1 VDIRDVARRAKV
13 STATVSRTVNQVAT
27 VDAQLAKRVWKAI
40 EELGYYP
47 NRQARAL
54 VSGRSRVFGLIVS
67 EITNPFFPEIVQT
80 FETLAVEQHYE
91 ILLTSTIH
99 DPKRME
105 LAVRRMIEGRV
116 DGVAILTFGM
126 EEDLLEHLRFRNLPL
141 VFVDIGPKAPRVS
154 NIRVDYADGI
164 RQAVQHLAALRH
176 QRIGFIAGPLRL
188 RSAMA
193 RKDAFQASMKEIGL
207 PVKPDFLVEGDHRLE
222 GGKRALKKLAEL
234 RERPTAVLCSNDM
247 TAIGVMREAF
257 ELNIKVPQD
266 LSVIGFDD
274 IRMAEFLTPP
284 LTTVQMSQS
293 ELARL
298 AFEALLKEV
307 KRETPIPE
315 GSEYVLKTHLVLR
328 NSTTFPSSHTA
339 TGRRTTAK
347 SVRTQAER
355 WDQIDSATHRLQAN
369 DFLLD
374 PPVAS
379 ADVRIAAQLFTTAD
393 GRADESAA
401 DQFARLPPSL
411 VAREEGV
418 QMRDSSQ
425 RAVRDFFRLGWRKLP
440 RRTLT
445 STAERIASWKSGG
458 QDPAN
463 IFNCRQGDIV
473 VNSWKRF
480 ANIKRLAMAIEVAMV
495 VRGEDGI
502 CLEFSGEQAAGQG
515 YASENADVS
524 NADPL
529 LW

>member
-1 VDIRDVARRAKV
+1 MDIRDVARRAKV
-13 STATVSRTVNQVAT
+13 STATVSRTVNQVTT

-176 QRIGFIAGPLRL
+176 ERIGFIAGPLRL

-328 NSTTFPSSHTA
+328 NSTTFPSSRTA

-347 SVRTQAER
+347 KRT
-355 WDQIDSATHRLQAN
+355 DS
-369 DFLLD
+369 D
-374 PPVAS
+374 
-379 ADVRIAAQLFTTAD
+379 
-393 GRADESAA
+393 
-401 DQFARLPPSL
+401 
-411 VAREEGV
+411 
-418 QMRDSSQ
+418 
-425 RAVRDFFRLGWRKLP
+425 
-440 RRTLT
+440 
-445 STAERIASWKSGG
+445 
-458 QDPAN
+458 
-463 IFNCRQGDIV
+463 
-473 VNSWKRF
+473 
-480 ANIKRLAMAIEVAMV
+480 
-495 VRGEDGI
+495 
-502 CLEFSGEQAAGQG
+502 
-515 YASENADVS
+515 
-524 NADPL
+524 
-529 LW
+529 

>member
-1 VDIRDVARRAKV
+1 MDIRDVARRAKV

-141 VFVDIGPKAPRVS
+141 VFVDIGPRAPRVS

-176 QRIGFIAGPLRL
+176 ERIGFIAGPLRL

-328 NSTTFPSSHTA
+328 NSTTFPSSRTA

-347 SVRTQAER
+347 KRT
-355 WDQIDSATHRLQAN
+355 DS
-369 DFLLD
+369 D
-374 PPVAS
+374 
-379 ADVRIAAQLFTTAD
+379 
-393 GRADESAA
+393 
-401 DQFARLPPSL
+401 
-411 VAREEGV
+411 
-418 QMRDSSQ
+418 
-425 RAVRDFFRLGWRKLP
+425 
-440 RRTLT
+440 
-445 STAERIASWKSGG
+445 
-458 QDPAN
+458 
-463 IFNCRQGDIV
+463 
-473 VNSWKRF
+473 
-480 ANIKRLAMAIEVAMV
+480 
-495 VRGEDGI
+495 
-502 CLEFSGEQAAGQG
+502 
-515 YASENADVS
+515 
-524 NADPL
+524 
-529 LW
+529 